1 MFHSHLARSPRNV
14 IVVLMA
20 LWLGG
25 CAGVAVGAGATAGVA
40 AYQERGIETAAKDL
54 KLEVQIVDNWYKYD
68 NGLPVKLG
76 VEVYEGRALLTG
88 VVNDSKVSADA
99 AAMAWKVEG
108 IKEVINEI
116 QVAEENAIDL
126 ARDSWISA
134 QLKSKLLFDEKI
146 AAINYTVET
155 VNGIVYLI
163 GIGQN
168 QEEVDRVIAHAR
180 TISYVRRVINHVRL
194 KNAA

>member
-1 MFHSHLARSPRNV
+1 MIHARRGRFPRMM
-14 IVVLMA
+14 ILPLMA

-40 AYQERGIETAAKDL
+40 AYEERGIETAAKDL
-54 KLEVQIVDNWYKYD
+54 KLEVQVVDNWYKYD
-68 NGLPVKLG
+68 NALPVKLG

-88 VVNDSKVSADA
+88 VVSDPKVSADA

-116 QVAEENAIDL
+116 QVAEESAVDL
-126 ARDSWISA
+126 ARDSWITA
-134 QLKSKLLFDEKI
+134 QLKSKLLFDDKI
-146 AAINYTVET
+146 AAINYVVET

-180 TISYVRRVINHVRL
+180 TINYVRRVINHVRL